1 MISVINTIDEFYLK
15 NWLWAGAIDTY
26 NEILNNDKLQELMCL
41 LEELYPE
48 PIDITTINDLLW
60 FESDFI
66 YEQIGIDLNNDNE
79 LTMSR

>member
-1 MISVINTIDEFYLK
+1 
-15 NWLWAGAIDTY
+15 
-26 NEILNNDKLQELMCL
+26 MCL

-66 YEQIGIDLNNDNE
+66 YEQIGLDLDNDNE
-79 LTMSR
+79 PKISRKK